1 MTDIFALTQESLL
14 GTDIELVDV
23 ERAPKG
29 LLRVV
34 IDHPGGITIDHC
46 EQVSKQLSRVFEV
59 ENVDYNRLEVTS
71 PGVDRPLKRLADFVR
86 FAGARIELRLFEPV
100 NNQKVFRGVLYAPEG
115 LEPSQATADT
125 EFVLE
130 LEQSSGDVLD
140 LTFCFDDVDRA
151 KLDPILDFKGRKRWV
166 AKFFC

>member
-34 IDHPGGITIDHC
+34 IDHPGGITIEHC
-46 EQVSKQLSRVFEV
+46 ERVSKQLSRVFEV
-59 ENVDYNRLEVTS
+59 ENVDYDRLEVTS
-71 PGVDRPLKRLADFVR
+71 PGIDRPLKRVADFVR
-86 FAGARIELRLFEPV
+86 FSGARVELRLFEPV
-100 NNQKVFRGVLYAPEG
+100 NNQKVFRGVLYAPED
-115 LEPSQATADT
+115 LQPAEATVDT

-130 LEQSSGDVLD
+130 LEQSSGGVRD
-140 LTFCFDDVDRA
+140 LQFTFDDVERA
-151 KLDPILDFKGRKRWV
+151 KLDPILDFKGRKR
-166 AKFFC
+166 